1 MICSCCKQKTQNAS
15 FSCNPMCADERR
27 PNIQH
32 ISSHQQFESRR
43 FPYLSN
49 ADENYISFD
58 ERKRTL
64 PFQIPTAYS
73 RVTCQSLSNPVSVQH
88 ITENNGKHPTTNCA
102 HRLDEISQT
111 TKYPTNSINF
121 SKPVNCKPQVHFD
134 NGIQE
139 SQNNGT
145 SRELVYRKPNMYEM
159 RRNDTA
165 AAPVVFEE
173 SLRIIE
179 IQIKRLRG
187 ISAQLKRCSSAEV
200 LFEILGKCVS
210 TVEQF
215 INIPGF
221 HFVLQEIQSNFY
233 GATVD
238 CAFYNFD
245 ELSIEIKPETIYRC
259 VGRYHADRR
268 VFQCFMIEP
277 CDSESIRLLEELQI
291 YSDREV
297 AKLIQSNRRS
307 EAKTARVVKVPY
319 LGLGRHNYSRRES
332 YSHER

>member
-1 MICSCCKQKTQNAS
+1 MICSCCKQQTKNAP
-15 FSCNPMCADERR
+15 FSCNSMYADEKR

-32 ISSHQQFESRR
+32 ISSDQQFESRR

-49 ADENYISFD
+49 ADENYMSFV
-58 ERKRTL
+58 ERKHIL
-64 PFQIPTAYS
+64 PFQIPTAYP
-73 RVTCQSLSNPVSVQH
+73 RATYQSLTNPVSAQH
-88 ITENNGKHPTTNCA
+88 STENKGTHPTTNCA
-102 HRLDEISQT
+102 HRLDQLSQT
-111 TKYPTNSINF
+111 TKYPNNSINF
-121 SKPVNCKPQVHFD
+121 SKPVTCKPRVHFD

-145 SRELVYRKPNMYEM
+145 SRELVNRKPNMYET
-159 RRNDTA
+159 RHNDTA
-165 AAPVVFEE
+165 AAPVAFQE

-238 CAFYNFD
+238 CVFYNFD
-245 ELSIEIKPETIYRC
+245 ELSIEVKPETIYRC

-307 EAKTARVVKVPY
+307 EVKNARVVKVPY
-319 LGLGRHNYSRRES
+319 LGLGRHSYSRRES
-332 YSHER
+332 YSHKR